1 MRNLTMTALALALAA
16 CGGEPANQTL
26 PANDAVPVENA
37 TTDDEAGMVDEEP
50 ADETPVPALAEPA
63 PAPSPSPTPTPS
75 PAPAEPEEEPEDTAR
90 VTIPAQLRGRWGLTP
105 ADCTSTRGDAKGL
118 LRITRD
124 TLRFYESRGTL
135 ARVIE
140 RDRSRIVAEFTFTG
154 EGQTWTRRVLLDGQD
169 RGRALVRREYGEDA
183 MPGALRYRKCEA

>member
-26 PANDAVPVENA
+26 PANDALPASNTGAE
-37 TTDDEAGMVDEEP
+37 TDDAVADP
-50 ADETPVPALAEPA
+50 ADDTPAPTPEDSDTPA
-63 PAPSPSPTPTPS
+63 PAPSPAPTPA
-75 PAPAEPEEEPEDTAR
+75 PAPAEPGEEPEDTAT

-118 LRITRD
+118 LRINRD

-140 RDRSRIVAEFTFTG
+140 RDRSRIVAEFAFTG

-169 RGRALVRREYGEDA
+169 RGRTLVRREYGEDA